1 MRTLVALALVIIAA
15 VAPAAA
21 SEVKQSPDNLRDLF
35 AYLRQCVRQPAGS
48 EGSEITLRFGLTH
61 YGALKGPPM
70 ITHSRL
76 IGDLASRK
84 AFVAAS
90 LAALQNCTPV
100 PVTEAF
106 GRVVS
111 QTVLTWRIRSGPE
124 QRHATPAIHV
134 RMRTFTPAR
143 MRSNV
148 SSKGAMRGAACLER

>member
-1 MRTLVALALVIIAA
+1 MRTLVALAFLASAA
-15 VAPAAA
+15 VAPAHA
-21 SEVKQSPDNLRDLF
+21 SEKRSPDNLRDLF
-35 AYLRQCVRQPAGS
+35 AYLRQCVRLPLGS

-76 IGDLASRK
+76 AGDLAARQ

-111 QTVLTWRIRSGPE
+111 QTVLTWRLR
-124 QRHATPAIHV
+124 
-134 RMRTFTPAR
+134 
-143 MRSNV
+143 
-148 SSKGAMRGAACLER
+148 